1 VEKHNFSYVSS
12 KNFTIPPTIFH
23 PPFATRNPSYYLLSK
38 EKKSVLKKIPKQ
50 VIILGFVSLFT
61 DMASEMLYP
70 VTPIFLTAVLG
81 SSMAVVGLIEGI
93 AELTA
98 GILKGY
104 AGSLSDKLKKRSIF
118 VVIGYSISALS
129 KPLPGI
135 FPSIGI
141 VGASRATD
149 RVGKGIRTAPR
160 DALLASYSEK
170 NMGAVFGFHR
180 GMDTLGAAIGPLL
193 ALLFLNLYHDNYQLI
208 FLIAFIPSIIAVSF
222 TLSVKDNIIIKEKK
236 NSKNLLLFFKES
248 SKTFKQ
254 IILLLTL
261 FAFVNSSDVFLILKS
276 RAVTSSSSL
285 AIIGYVFYN
294 LVYAFA
300 SYPVGKISDKLGKKK
315 ILITGFIIY
324 SLVYLGFALVN
335 NLPIIFL
342 LFAFYG
348 IYAAS
353 TEGIAKA
360 WVSDLI
366 PDENRGK
373 AIGILTMTTSIA
385 IMLGSF
391 LAGVLW
397 DTFGSAVPFLFSS
410 IISLSVAIIF
420 IFTKE

>member
-1 VEKHNFSYVSS
+1 MK
-12 KNFTIPPTIFH
+12 I
-23 PPFATRNPSYYLLSK
+23 K
-38 EKKSVLKKIPKQ
+38 ELPKQ
-50 VIILGFVSLFT
+50 VILLGFVSLFT

-70 VTPIFLTAVLG
+70 ITPIFLTVVLG

-98 GILKGY
+98 GVLKGY
-104 AGSLSDKLKKRSIF
+104 VGNLSDKLRKRSIF

-135 FPSIGI
+135 FPSIG
-141 VGASRATD
+141 VVAASRTTD
-149 RVGKGIRTAPR
+149 RIGKGIRTAPR
-160 DALLASYSEK
+160 DALLASYTNK
-170 NMGAVFGFHR
+170 NTGAVFGFHR

-193 ALLFLNLYHDNYQLI
+193 ALLLLSVYPNNYQLI
-208 FLIAFIPSIIAVSF
+208 FLIAFVPSLIAVSI
-222 TLSVKDNIIIKEKK
+222 TLTVRDNVIVKDKK
-236 NSKNLLLFFKES
+236 DRKNLFVFFKES
-248 SKTFKQ
+248 SKTFKR

-261 FAFVNSSDVFLILKS
+261 FALVNSSDVFLILKS
-276 RAVTSSSSL
+276 REITSSSSL
-285 AIIGYVFYN
+285 AIISYVFYN

-300 SYPVGKISDKLGKKK
+300 SYPIGKVSDKLGKKK

-324 SLVYLGFALVN
+324 SFVYLGFALAD
-335 NLPIIFL
+335 NLTIIFL

-391 LAGVLW
+391 LAGILW
-397 DTFGSAVPFLFSS
+397 DKFGSAVPFLLSS
-410 IISLSVAIIF
+410 IVSFIIALLLF
-420 IFTKE
+420 LFREETN